1 MKKRAVRRTT
11 MVSAMEESKGGL
23 CNWDSFLED
32 EGGDD
37 DDDDDEEEESLV
49 AAVAVEA
56 GES

>member
-1 MKKRAVRRTT
+1 